1 MLYRVSF
8 AVAQPI
14 TWAGEFVP
22 FEEFAQRFCNIN
34 ARGVYRRE
42 ATIDGVVCQ
51 VRDFEIPQSRAGI
64 FVAMCRGVRAV
75 IRCERAAPVEEDT
88 VITLLSTVVA
98 PAFSAGA
105 LVITP
110 VYADQLPGFL
120 RGVTRNLCG
129 HPVTVGVLKELCPT
143 LPEAERGFWDG
154 STVGLAVRPRG
165 GVRGAGQ
172 TGDTLVTLGDLEAVL
187 VEWKPEVRHD
197 AI

>member
-1 MLYRVSF
+1 M
-8 AVAQPI
+8 
-14 TWAGEFVP
+14 
-22 FEEFAQRFCNIN
+22 
-34 ARGVYRRE
+34 
-42 ATIDGVVCQ
+42 
-51 VRDFEIPQSRAGI
+51 
-64 FVAMCRGVRAV
+64 
-75 IRCERAAPVEEDT
+75 
-88 VITLLSTVVA
+88 ITLLSTVVA

-129 HPVTVGVLKELCPT
+129 HPVTVAVLKELCPT

-154 STVGLAVRPRG
+154 STVGLAVRPKG

-187 VEWKPEVRHD
+187 VEWKPEV
-197 AI
+197 ANEQL

>member
-1 MLYRVSF
+1 MMYRVSF

-14 TWAGEFVP
+14 VRAGEFVP
-22 FEEFAQRFCNIN
+22 MEEFAIRLCGIN
-34 ARGVYRRE
+34 VRGVFRRD
-42 ATIDGVVCQ
+42 AVVDGIVCQ
-51 VRDFEIPQSRAGI
+51 VFDFEIPQARAGI

-75 IRCERAAPVEEDT
+75 IRCERAAPCEEGQL
-88 VITLLSTVVA
+88 ITLLSTVVA

-143 LPEAERGFWDG
+143 LPEAERGFWTGD
-154 STVGLAVRPRG
+154 TVGLAVRPKG
-165 GVRGAGQ
+165 GVRGASQ
-172 TGDTLVTLGDLEAVL
+172 QGDTLVTLSDIEAVL

-197 AI
+197 DI